1 MRPTSIL
8 AGIALLLGTQAALA
22 QKSPA
27 SQPNGE
33 LIYKTYC
40 IGCHT
45 TEVHWR
51 EKRLATDWASLKFQ
65 VRRWLDN
72 TGVGLSEGEINALTG
87 YLSRRYYRFT
97 TPIAGYQRQPEMLVP
112 WMAARSCN
120 ASCDHFHAWNGL
132 NEMPAGLADEVR

>member
-1 MRPTSIL
+1 MAML
-8 AGIALLLGTQAALA
+8 VGIQAALA
-22 QKSPA
+22 QDPA
-27 SQPNGE
+27 TGEPNGE

-72 TGVGLSEGEINALTG
+72 NGIGLSEGEVNALTG
-87 YLSRRYYRFT
+87 YLNRRYYRFSA
-97 TPIAGYQRQPEMLVP
+97 PIAL
-112 WMAARSCN
+112 RS
-120 ASCDHFHAWNGL
+120 
-132 NEMPAGLADEVR
+132 P

>member
-8 AGIALLLGTQAALA
+8 AGIALLFTVEVALA
-22 QKSPA
+22 QKPA
-27 SQPNGE
+27 TTAQPNGE

-65 VRRWLDN
+65 VRRFLDN
-72 TGVGLSEGEINALTG
+72 NGIALSEGEVTALTG
-87 YLSRRYYRFT
+87 FLNRRYYKFAN
-97 TPIAGYQRQPEMLVP
+97 PIAGYERVGPVGCRNEESARCSIRVDLAVPIPRTTDSFQP
-112 WMAARSCN
+112 A
-120 ASCDHFHAWNGL
+120 
-132 NEMPAGLADEVR
+132 LALR

>member
-8 AGIALLLGTQAALA
+8 AAIALVLGTQAALA
-22 QKSPA
+22 QQPA
-27 SQPNGE
+27 NAPNGE

-72 TGVGLSEGEINALTG
+72 TGIGLSEGEINALTG
-87 YLSRRYYRFT
+87 YLSRRYYRFP
-97 TPIAGYQRQPEMLVP
+97 TPIAGYHR
-112 WMAARSCN
+112 
-120 ASCDHFHAWNGL
+120 
-132 NEMPAGLADEVR
+132 VRDSG